1 MKKRYIAL
9 IICIIFLII
18 PVLFVVNIEA
28 LKIYLMFLIL
38 SALFIMFSFFILD
51 IQGFVP
57 IRLKKKCKIE
67 EMQYKK
73 RKVFILKPSKN
84 VENKKTILYLHGG
97 SYVIETTYRHWQFLE
112 DLVNDS
118 KMTLIL
124 PDYPLT
130 PKYTYKNV
138 FNMIEPLYKKIVKE
152 VGAKNLVLMGDS
164 AGGGMA
170 LALLEKLIN
179 EKELMPSKTILLS
192 PWLDVTLENP
202 EITKELQKKDPTLIK
217 DALKIAG
224 KAYSGEDGMDNF
236 LVNPILGPIKGLKNI
251 VIFTGTHDIL
261 NPDTRKFY
269 KRAQKENVEIDY
281 REVENAIHIWMT
293 YRGKKKEYKSDET
306 FKEIIDLLK
315 KDSENKV

>member
-9 IICIIFLII
+9 IVSIIFLII
-18 PVLFVVNIEA
+18 PILFVINVEV
-28 LKIYLMFLIL
+28 LKIYLMILIL
-38 SALFIMFSFFILD
+38 SILSIMLSFFILD

-57 IRLKKKCKIE
+57 ISLKKRCKIE
-67 EMQYKK
+67 ETQYKK

-84 VENKKTILYLHGG
+84 VVNKKTILYLHGG
-97 SYVIETTYRHWQFLE
+97 YYVIETTYRHWQFLE

-130 PKYTYKNV
+130 PKYTYKDV
-138 FNMIEPLYKKIVKE
+138 FNMIEPLYRKIVKE
-152 VGAKNLVLMGDS
+152 VGAENLILMGDS

-170 LALLEKLIN
+170 LALMEKLIN
-179 EKELMPSKTILLS
+179 EKEMMPSKTILLS
-192 PWLDVTLENP
+192 PWLDVTLDNP
-202 EITKELQKKDPTLIK
+202 KITKELQKKDPTLIK

-224 KAYSGEDGMDNF
+224 KAYSGEDGMDNY
-236 LVNPILGPIKGLKNI
+236 LVNPILGEIKGLKNI

-261 NPDTRKFY
+261 NPDARKFY
-269 KRAQKENVEIDY
+269 KRAQKENVKIDY

-293 YRGKKKEYKSDET
+293 YRGRKKEYKSEET
-306 FKEIIDLLK
+306 FKEILDLLK
-315 KDSENKV
+315 KGNESEI